1 MLILKK
7 AKTFPA
13 STSGRLAF
21 VSIWIAPYRPTLL
34 RHKLSQQVKKH
45 HADRGGY
52 LLRQPVHPS
61 RAGAQ
66 APRPPPSYMP
76 CEAGLM
82 WCLSRWTDGEL
93 FTLAVK
99 LVLGSAGE
107 NLPQDFA
114 QDRGRLYLG
123 ENWAEGLKTAN
134 AELPHIVS
142 QVRAPLSWLNSQLG
156 DGRDF
161 LLGADPA
168 AIDAQSVG
176 IERSADDVG
185 RVCVYFPRAGYRIAT
200 G

>member
-1 MLILKK
+1 
-7 AKTFPA
+7 
-13 STSGRLAF
+13 
-21 VSIWIAPYRPTLL
+21 
-34 RHKLSQQVKKH
+34 
-45 HADRGGY
+45 
-52 LLRQPVHPS
+52 
-61 RAGAQ
+61 
-66 APRPPPSYMP
+66 
-76 CEAGLM
+76 M

-114 QDRGRLYLG
+114 QDRGRLSLG